1 MCSGACGGR
10 VKSGNDFRTVDRA
23 PIGQQ
28 NLPMYARLS
37 ICLIALILTG
47 CNGVSKN
54 NGVTSNPVATLD
66 GNWEFV
72 ATSTTNPGVATVI
85 DVQLQSNVGPAGSYS
100 GSALSLQGQPTF
112 SPYDCQGTF
121 DLDQVDSL
129 ALTTTSDGVQVTG
142 TFTDGSAVYNL
153 TGTASG
159 QTTSTQTI
167 TGTYTSSAGTPTSCQ
182 GSGMFVAHPGGWLTG
197 NYLGTSG
204 ALSGSTVSVTQS

>member
-85 DVQLQSNVGPAGSYS
+85 DVQLQSNVGPARFLQRQRFVSS
-100 GSALSLQGQPTF
+100 RPADFQSLR
-112 SPYDCQGTF
+112 
-121 DLDQVDSL
+121 
-129 ALTTTSDGVQVTG
+129 
-142 TFTDGSAVYNL
+142 
-153 TGTASG
+153 
-159 QTTSTQTI
+159 
-167 TGTYTSSAGTPTSCQ
+167 
-182 GSGMFVAHPGGWLTG
+182 
-197 NYLGTSG
+197 
-204 ALSGSTVSVTQS
+204 